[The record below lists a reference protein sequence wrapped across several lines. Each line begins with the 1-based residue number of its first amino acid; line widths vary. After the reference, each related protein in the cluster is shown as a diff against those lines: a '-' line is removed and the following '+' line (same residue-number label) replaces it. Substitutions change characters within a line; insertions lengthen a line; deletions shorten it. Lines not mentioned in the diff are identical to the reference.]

1 MKIVGGMKI
10 SPFIFY
16 KMTIREAKLAI
27 KGHRNEMHE
36 AYISN
41 LYATTN
47 SIGSCFGG
55 KNYKAIDPFED
66 KPKNKSNNKQ
76 HTTAEDIAFYSAFGF
91 DAKDI
96 SAIKSQQSQSYDN
109 TDWDKLSAEEKRNLL
124 FNK

>member
-10 SPFIFY
+10 SPFVFY
-16 KMTIREAKLAI
+16 GMTIREAKLAI

-47 SIGSCFGG
+47 SIGPFLGG
-55 KNYKAIDPFED
+55 KNYKSIDPFDSKKE
-66 KPKNKSNNKQ
+66 NKSNNKQ
-76 HTTAEDIAFYSAFGF
+76 TSAKDIAFYSAFGI

-96 SAIKSQQSQSYDN
+96 SAIKNQQEQSHDN
-109 TDWDKLSAEEKRNLL
+109 TDWDKLSAEEKRKLL

>member
-10 SPFIFY
+10 SPFVFY

-36 AYISN
+36 AYITN
-41 LYATTN
+41 LYANTN
-47 SIGSCFGG
+47 AIGSCLGG
-55 KNYKAIDPFED
+55 KNFKAIDPFDSKKED
-66 KPKNKSNNKQ
+66 KSNNKQ
-76 HTTAEDIAFYSAFGF
+76 TTAKDIAFYSSFGI

-96 SAIKSQQSQSYDN
+96 SAIKNQKEHDN
-109 TDWDKLSAEEKRNLL
+109 TDWDKLSVEEKRKLL

>member
-16 KMTIREAKLAI
+16 SMTIREAKLAI

-36 AYISN
+36 AYVSN

-55 KNYKAIDPFED
+55 KNFKPIDPYEE
-66 KPKNKSNNKQ
+66 KPKSNSNKM
-76 HTTAEDIAFYSAFGF
+76 TAEDVARLKAFGI
-91 DAKDI
+91 DARDVTGSEFKE
-96 SAIKSQQSQSYDN
+96 N
-109 TDWDKLSAEEKRNLL
+109 WNELSMEEKRNLL